1 MHLRQSDIGKVRS
14 VISEGSDGGNQNA
27 ALCTAHSQMGTG
39 GRWEIGEG
47 GCACFFF
54 FFFFFFFL
62 ERVGLSATNEKAL
75 EVAAV
80 TG

>member
-1 MHLRQSDIGKVRS
+1 MCV
-14 VISEGSDGGNQNA
+14 
-27 ALCTAHSQMGTG
+27 
-39 GRWEIGEG
+39 
-47 GCACFFF
+47 FFF
-54 FFFFFFFL
+54 FVFFFLFFL

>member
-1 MHLRQSDIGKVRS
+1 MLSA
-14 VISEGSDGGNQNA
+14 GSDAGNQNA
-27 ALCTAHSQMGTG
+27 ALCSAHSQMGTG

-54 FFFFFFFL
+54 LFFF

-80 TG
+80 TGELLGGYIPHASLRRYI